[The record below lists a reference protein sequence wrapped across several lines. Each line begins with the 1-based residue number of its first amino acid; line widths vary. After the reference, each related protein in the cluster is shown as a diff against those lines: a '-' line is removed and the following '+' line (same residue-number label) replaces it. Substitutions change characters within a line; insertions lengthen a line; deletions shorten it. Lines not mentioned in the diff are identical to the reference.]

1 MDPVVI
7 GRNVFSI
14 TNDSVSGILDYIQDM
29 LCAILDWVLDIIKGI
44 CSMLIPLYWLEL
56 EMYYSINILTC
67 Y

>member
-14 TNDSVSGILDYIQDM
+14 SNDSVSGIVGYVQDV

-44 CSMLIPLYWLEL
+44 HSIFLPLY
-56 EMYYSINILTC
+56 
-67 Y
+67 